1 MKQPSDSSSNWTHLV
16 VGLGMTG
23 LSVANYLKAQDIDFA
38 VVDSREDPPG
48 KDEFAEHF
56 AETPYFFG
64 SFSEVSAW
72 FEQAQTLVVS
82 PGIAIATPEIHAAKQ
97 GGAEVI
103 GDIELFVRAAKAP
116 IVAITGSNGKS
127 SVTTLV
133 DLMAKSAGQQSLAG
147 GNLGY
152 AALDLL
158 ALPVPDL
165 YVMELSSF
173 QLETT
178 HSLQAA
184 AAVVLNLSEDHMDRY
199 ASYAEYA
206 AAKQVIYQ
214 NCACAILNRDD
225 PLVMSMAPMG
235 LPQLSFGLGVPAA
248 GEYGIREQDGQTWL
262 AKGETLLLA
271 TSAMK
276 LPGNHNHANALAAL
290 ALAEAV
296 GLPLE
301 GCLVGLREFAGL
313 PHRTQWVRER
323 HGVAWYDDSKGT
335 NVGATLAALQGLPG
349 KTVLIAGGVGKDAD
363 FTPLGSAIQ
372 AKARAVVL
380 IGRDAPLIAKIIDS
394 EVPVHY
400 ASTMEE
406 AVQWAADYALP
417 GDNVLLS
424 PACASFDMFKNY
436 GHRGEVFSAAVR
448 SLPA

>member
-1 MKQPSDSSSNWTHLV
+1 MKQSPPLNWKTLV
-16 VGLGMTG
+16 VGLGVTG
-23 LSVANYLKAQDIDFA
+23 LSVARYLQSQGIAFA
-38 VVDSREDPPG
+38 VVDSRENPPG
-48 KDEFAEHF
+48 KEDLAKNFAEV
-56 AETPYFFG
+56 PYFFG
-64 SFSEVSAW
+64 DFSVVKSW

-82 PGIAIATPEIHAAKQ
+82 PGIAVATPEIHAAKSR
-97 GGAEVI
+97 GAEVI
-103 GDIELFVRAAKAP
+103 GDIELFVRVAKAP

-133 DLMAKSAGQQSLAG
+133 DLMAKCAGLQSLAG
-147 GNLGY
+147 GNLGE

-158 ALPVPDL
+158 DLPVPDL

-184 AAVVLNLSEDHMDRY
+184 SAVVLNVSEDHMDRY
-199 ASYAEYA
+199 TSYAEYA

-214 NCACAILNRDD
+214 NCACAVLNRDD
-225 PLVMSMAPMG
+225 ALVMSMAPVG
-235 LPQLSFGLGVPAA
+235 LPQVSFGLDQPAA
-248 GEYGIREQDGQTWL
+248 DEYGLREQAGQTWL
-262 AKGETLLLA
+262 AKGETVLLA

-276 LPGNHNHANALAAL
+276 LPGSHNHANALAAL
-290 ALAEAV
+290 ALGEAV
-296 GLPLE
+296 GIPLQ
-301 GCLVGLREFAGL
+301 GMLAALQTFVGL

-323 HGVAWYDDSKGT
+323 QGVCWYDDSKGT

-349 KTVLIAGGVGKDAD
+349 KTVLIAGGIGKDAD
-363 FTPLGSAIQ
+363 FTPLGSVIR

-380 IGRDAPLIAKIIDS
+380 IGRDAPLIAKVIDS

-400 ASTMEE
+400 ASSMEE
-406 AVQWAADYALP
+406 AVQLAADCALP
-417 GDNVLLS
+417 NDNVLLS